1 MGRGGVS
8 CEDLWLV
15 GDVRTSRYSGRDF
28 SVRLPD
34 EMSAWQ
40 REQTVDDMVVGEKE
54 EVTTEKVELARS
66 AQGKGSEQS
75 WEA

>member
-15 GDVRTSRYSGRDF
+15 DDVRTSRYSGRDAGVGF
-28 SVRLPD
+28 PV

-40 REQTVDDMVVGEKE
+40 REKAVDDMVVGEKE

-66 AQGKGSEQS
+66 ARGKGSEQS
-75 WEA
+75 LET